1 MTHPLHEYLAAQ
13 VAVRLAQRRVVV
25 WYDPRAEFAPFI
37 NELRGQPADAP
48 LTDERVERVTPGQQS
63 AALACYDGSFFAV
76 RVIVEPLVAI
86 DQPDPLLIYLPGVTR
101 DETRSP
107 LLELEQGG
115 TTYEPQL
122 KRQTRN
128 VLLHLGH
135 TDGVI
140 DEMLASEGLRYADIA
155 ALIAATAEGGGQPAL
170 LRVIFP
176 GTRDN
181 AALVAAWLADPATD
195 AALGEKGA
203 TGELYKLVGSRLG
216 LGLELSAPLAES
228 RSRLL
233 RFLLAGEFRA
243 DLACPPPPI
252 LSQVPE
258 PATKEQG
265 AFLREVIGRLRQ
277 EHADPYIAHAD
288 TIAGEFSLATA
299 GVSALDLGAID
310 TFRFEERALLDQ
322 CDTLL
327 AEGEYARVG
336 HLVAERAS
344 SFWVDRD
351 VARRAQWRAC
361 ELVAQLLGACRAVG
375 AELAKSGHDP
385 AAWVAAYTRDDG
397 WYRLDQ
403 GHRQLES
410 WLANLDDEP
419 TLGRSIA
426 LARGEYDALT
436 RRLAEG
442 FGRALRGADWQIPGV
457 QPQTRIYDDAVAAQ
471 HGTVALVLVDALRY
485 EMGQELAQQLRP
497 LGELRLTPAL
507 GVLPA
512 ITKLGMAA
520 FLPGA
525 AASYNVVEERGKLA
539 ASVDG
544 TPLPDLAARQKFLAA
559 RVPQTVD
566 LELAELLVSPAKQ
579 LGGRFKDARLIVVRS
594 QEIDSLGEA
603 GHTHLARQVMDAMI
617 ANVARGVR
625 KLAAL
630 GVERIVVSADH
641 GHLFAQERGD
651 DMKTESPGP
660 AVELHRRCWIGRGG
674 STPPGAVRVTGA
686 DLGYQTDLDFIF
698 PTGLG
703 VFKAGGGLAYHHGG
717 VTLQELVIPVV
728 QLRVPQRKTASAA
741 ALRVIIGG
749 QPTTLTNRTLGVT
762 LTLLGDLF
770 TEPTRVRPILLA
782 GSEQVG
788 YAGMALGAE
797 LDAATGTVLL
807 TPGATANVGLMLT
820 RDDCAGVRIVV
831 QHPVTDAALGQTD
844 EIPVRLGL

>member
-1 MTHPLHEYLAAQ
+1 MTHPFHEYLAAR
-13 VAVRLAQRRVVV
+13 VADHLVQRRIVV
-25 WYDPRAEFAPFI
+25 WYDPRGEFTPFI
-37 NELRGQPADAP
+37 NELRGQPANAALSDA
-48 LTDERVERVTPGQQS
+48 RVERVKLGAQ
-63 AALACYDGSFFAV
+63 AAKLACYDGSYYAV
-76 RVIVEPLVAI
+76 RAAVEPLVSV
-86 DQPDPLLIYLPGVTR
+86 DQPAPLLVYLPGVSR
-101 DETRSP
+101 DEGRSP
-107 LLELEQGG
+107 LLELERGG

-122 KRQTRN
+122 KRQARN
-128 VLLHLGH
+128 VLRRGH

-140 DEMLASEGLRYADIA
+140 DEMLAADGLRFADIV
-155 ALIAATAEGGGQPAL
+155 ALIAAAEDGGGQASL
-170 LRVIFP
+170 LKVIFP
-176 GTRDN
+176 TARDN
-181 AALVAAWLADPATD
+181 AAIIAAWLADPATD
-195 AALGEKGA
+195 AALAEKGA

-216 LGLELSAPLAES
+216 LGLEPGAPLAES
-228 RSRLL
+228 RNRLL
-233 RFLLAGEFRA
+233 RYLLAGEFRA
-243 DLACPPPPI
+243 DLACPPPPS
-252 LSQVPE
+252 LSQVPR
-258 PATKEQG
+258 PATKDQET
-265 AFLREVIGRLRQ
+265 FLREVIGRLRR
-277 EHADPYIAHAD
+277 EHADAYIAHAD

-299 GVSALDLGAID
+299 GISALDLGAID
-310 TFRFEERALLDQ
+310 TFRFEERALLDH
-322 CDTLL
+322 CDILL
-327 AEGEYARVG
+327 AAGEYERVG
-336 HLVAERAS
+336 TLVAERAS

-375 AELAKSGHDP
+375 AELAKFGHAP

-419 TLGRSIA
+419 ALGRSIP
-426 LARGEYDALT
+426 LARSEYDTLT
-436 RRLAEG
+436 QRLAEG
-442 FGRALRGADWQIPGV
+442 FGRALRDADWQVPGV
-457 QPQTRIYDDAVAAQ
+457 QPQTRIYDDTIANRR
-471 HGTVALVLVDALRY
+471 GTVALVLVDALRY
-485 EMGQELAQQLRP
+485 EMGQELAQQLQAQ
-497 LGELRLTPAL
+497 GELSLTPAL

-525 AASYNVVEERGKLA
+525 AASYSVIDERGKLA
-539 ASVDG
+539 ASIDG
-544 TPLPDLAARQKFLAA
+544 TALTDLAARQKFLAA

-566 LELAELLVSPAKQ
+566 LDLADLLGAPNKKLAGQ
-579 LGGRFKDARLIVVRS
+579 FKDARLVVVRS

-603 GHTHLARQVMDAMI
+603 GHTHLARQVMDTVI

-625 KLAAL
+625 RLAKL
-630 GVERIVVSADH
+630 GIERIVVSADH

-686 DLGYQTDLDFIF
+686 DLGYKTDLDFIF

-717 VTLQELVIPVV
+717 VTLQELVIPVI
-728 QLRVPQRKTASAA
+728 QLRVPQRKAEGGA

-749 QPTTLTNRTLGVT
+749 QPAELTNRTLGIT

-770 TEPTRVRPILLA
+770 TEPTRVRPIILA

-797 LDAATGTVLL
+797 LDSATGTVLL
-807 TPGATANVGLMLT
+807 TPGAAANIGLMLT
-820 RDDCAGVRIVV
+820 RDDCANVRIVV
-831 QHPVTDAALGQTD
+831 QNPVTDAVLGQTD